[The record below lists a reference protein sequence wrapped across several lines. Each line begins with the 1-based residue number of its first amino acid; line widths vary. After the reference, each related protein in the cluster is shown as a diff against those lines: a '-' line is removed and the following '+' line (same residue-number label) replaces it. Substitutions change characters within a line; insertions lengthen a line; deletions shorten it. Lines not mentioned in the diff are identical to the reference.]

1 MTEHKWNTYKKF
13 TFVKNPYDRIVSSWL
28 FLTNIKQIDNVTFEE
43 FLTTKN
49 TIHNYAYFHSF
60 MTQYDNILNSNN
72 ENDLYYIGHSHTLN
86 EDLCHILLDLGID
99 KIKHRHL
106 ILEDVKFN
114 NTTNKQ
120 NYTSYY
126 NDNCIST
133 VNDLFKDDFKH
144 FKFEAVNT
152 IEQLQNNCMNNNYY
166 QNDLNFTKSNIQI
179 IKKLDKTNQIISMF
193 ENSQLI
199 NNNNDSNNNDSNT
212 NNNIISDNKVVLDNG
227 IILDIPENISQN
239 NKPTNIKINYDL
251 IKKHNL
257 AKEGGIMGLIQNK
270 LLLASTDMKLYS
282 TLKNQGS
289 DIPPELQRK
298 FRNIKKHS

>member
-1 MTEHKWNTYKKF
+1 
-13 TFVKNPYDRIVSSWL
+13 
-28 FLTNIKQIDNVTFEE
+28 
-43 FLTTKN
+43 
-49 TIHNYAYFHSF
+49 
-60 MTQYDNILNSNN
+60 
-72 ENDLYYIGHSHTLN
+72 
-86 EDLCHILLDLGID
+86 
-99 KIKHRHL
+99 
-106 ILEDVKFN
+106 
-114 NTTNKQ
+114 
-120 NYTSYY
+120 
-126 NDNCIST
+126 
-133 VNDLFKDDFKH
+133 
-144 FKFEAVNT
+144 
-152 IEQLQNNCMNNNYY
+152 
-166 QNDLNFTKSNIQI
+166 
-179 IKKLDKTNQIISMF
+179 MF